1 MPDFFSAAASFVSS
15 IAAFFELQIPY
26 IHITFFQFFAAVLII
41 RVILAAIEETKDA
54 AAEKKSGIIS
64 PPRILPV

>member
-41 RVILAAIEETKDA
+41 RVILAAIRIVFGTDHSGDDA
-54 AAEKKSGIIS
+54 
-64 PPRILPV
+64 